1 MKIRKILSF
10 FFGGGVGN
18 ATWSVPKFPSN
29 SFSVNI
35 SEVREATTD

>member
-10 FFGGGVGN
+10 FFGGAGN